1 LCSKVILNQKLKQ
14 ISKAPTKGKVATKRV
29 WRWLQKKM
37 EEFRRNEPAD
47 GVEHGHASAS
57 LETNKAKTWNQ

>member
-1 LCSKVILNQKLKQ
+1 MV
-14 ISKAPTKGKVATKRV
+14 T
-29 WRWLQKKM
+29 KKM

-57 LETNKAKTWNQ
+57 LENQLSRNMKSIIISLFV